1 MTHDQCRQKICILC
15 LEKKKSVGPISP
27 KVRDLIKDHIP
38 GLENFE
44 NDERLPNAICARC
57 RQALT
62 QSSKRH
68 LLLEPKE
75 YSKFTVTPS
84 IAYMDMKKVSICF
97 GWMIFNGE
105 QVLCSYKHEKYSY
118 PIKIILH
125 IPLFAR
131 SRIVENELLKKLIN
145 ILLTD
150 RYISIR
156 FHIFSL
162 VSFPSFLSLTPSF
175 L

>member
-15 LEKKKSVGPISP
+15 LEKKKSIGPISL

-68 LLLEPKE
+68 LLPEPKE
-75 YSKFTVTPS
+75 YSKFTSHNEDTCYLCKLGS
-84 IAYMDMKKVSICF
+84 MDNIAAKKLASLVAA
-97 GWMIFNGE
+97 GKRGE
-105 QVLCSYKHEKYSY
+105 NLTLCSECLSYKAEGVTHDCKLSQ
-118 PIKIILH
+118 L
-125 IPLFAR
+125 A
-131 SRIVENELLKKLIN
+131 NELFEKASLFQPQV
-145 ILLTD
+145 
-150 RYISIR
+150 ISTKSEATQGPISG
-156 FHIFSL
+156 I
-162 VSFPSFLSLTPSF
+162 
-175 L
+175 